1 MPLKPDIGSTSA
13 PVVLWVASQGASVP
27 VAYRAS
33 AEPPCA
39 AAAAGNS
46 ASAASAAA
54 TAGRSIGGPRYE
66 GGGRIATGADRRDA
80 ESGAWTLERGGGHGR
95 AGRQGGDRHRIGAR
109 HRPRDRG
116 AALGAGSE
124 GGDQRPRRRPRRPDG
139 GRDRRRDGGLRRRPD
154 QARRAG

>member
-1 MPLKPDIGSTSA
+1 MPLKPEIGSTSA
-13 PVVLWVASQGASVP
+13 PVLLWVASHGASVP

-39 AAAAGNS
+39 AAAAG
-46 ASAASAAA
+46 
-54 TAGRSIGGPRYE
+54 RSIGGPRYE
-66 GGGRIATGADRRDA
+66 GGGRIATGGDRRDA

-139 GRDRRRDGGLRRRPD
+139 GR
-154 QARRAG
+154 